1 MPRKALDMSR
11 GVLGCF
17 RRKAS
22 QNPVPKQG
30 TGLQGFARICLLT
43 RPERDSC
50 QEQRGINSR
59 YVSTMRYLYF
69 SSFFRFLINSYSFA
83 ALGYPMPSCF

>member
-17 RRKAS
+17 RRKAN
-22 QNPVPKQG
+22 QNPVPQG
-30 TGLQGFARICLLT
+30 TGLQGFARICHIT
-43 RPERDSC
+43 RPERGSC

-59 YVSTMRYLYF
+59 CVSAIF
-69 SSFFRFLINSYSFA
+69 SFQIVLDSVSVQTYAGLC
-83 ALGYPMPSCF
+83 M